1 MLLYIFIC
9 CVLFIVI
16 FFNLIFSPFSYFSFY
31 LVVCLVH
38 ALSCVICYQ
47 IIFFGFILFI
57 YLFIYL
63 FYFFVFSFQDICGAL
78 KVTAV
83 SSGYCLG
90 SCNWLICSDHEKV
103 R

>member
-47 IIFFGFILFI
+47 SYFFWLHFI

-63 FYFFVFSFQDICGAL
+63 FILFFCVFIP
-78 KVTAV
+78 
-83 SSGYCLG
+83 GYLWSLEG
-90 SCNWLICSDHEKV
+90 DSCEFRILPRELQLVDMF
-103 R
+103 